1 MMMVVN
7 AKVSGTPVPL
17 PIRKATGSAPHPGQ
31 RCRRRDTM
39 KVTAKSPSES
49 LRSLLDPLAVSVT
62 FHSPN

>member
-17 PIRKATGSAPHPGQ
+17 PIRKATGTAPPHPGQ

-49 LRSLLDPLAVSVT
+49 L
-62 FHSPN
+62 